1 MNAPSPLPPDPLEP
15 FPFGTAFRAVC
26 IVVFVVTFAVGVIRE
41 TRWGLDSEKI
51 MVFGGIAIVLFFVS
65 LWFSELRCGE
75 ILTEQ
80 HKGVSRW
87 ENPAK
92 FRRVMI
98 GQAIFLSIL
107 LAVMTIGTF
116 KAFFGTKP
124 EPHAESTEIAE
135 SNPHAESAEI
145 AEFDPHVASVEGA
158 ESNPHGESAE
168 ITPVTPLVLMSSAT
182 VGDWTFA
189 AWAGRCDEPLT
200 FRLERKGEPLEWE
213 PTQTGRQAW
222 TTVNI
227 EALRGALGHDGF
239 LLSYETSATL
249 PPCEWEYWIPDGDRL
264 RLAARSFG
272 RKDEGD
278 GIWPVDLDGD
288 GVNELVCNVSFV
300 NGPHPQVHV
309 FRNAGGTI
317 EFCDNVRP
325 VLLEPEGLPGPETWS
340 RYDPATAKVRIRF
353 LPREW
358 LENPP
363 DEGFADDLYETADCP
378 LLPELLSWRPFTP

>member
-1 MNAPSPLPPDPLEP
+1 M
-15 FPFGTAFRAVC
+15 
-26 IVVFVVTFAVGVIRE
+26 
-41 TRWGLDSEKI
+41 
-51 MVFGGIAIVLFFVS
+51 
-65 LWFSELRCGE
+65 
-75 ILTEQ
+75 
-80 HKGVSRW
+80 
-87 ENPAK
+87 
-92 FRRVMI
+92 
-98 GQAIFLSIL
+98 
-107 LAVMTIGTF
+107 
-116 KAFFGTKP
+116 
-124 EPHAESTEIAE
+124 
-135 SNPHAESAEI
+135 
-145 AEFDPHVASVEGA
+145 EGA
-158 ESNPHGESAE
+158 ESNPHAESAE

-340 RYDPATAKVRIRF
+340 RYDPATANGWDNTLAITDFTNVDSKRYFCYDVNLELFQRIRIVNTGKTNKGLHWDLGIF
-353 LPREW
+353 GGLHANEYIVSYNENQNPGAAQLQTNVYSEVEPASNWNWGLTSRLVWNWIGIYGRYRMSQPSLDLPR
-358 LENPP
+358 LEL
-363 DEGFADDLYETADCP
+363 GIQ
-378 LLPELLSWRPFTP
+378 LSF